1 MAQDPK
7 KKKVVKSLFD
17 DHKVEKS
24 DWAAFVEQAK
34 ENPALYAGA
43 ALFIL
48 ACFVLGLVYRVHT
61 ASVKEELLSQ
71 YAQALKEYEPAK
83 LVAAL
88 EPIADGR
95 GPIHAQIT
103 YMLGEAALQAQDY
116 EKAKQA
122 FEKVRTQFPDSE
134 NVADAVEGLGFI
146 AEQQNDP
153 DTAIAYFR
161 EVTTK
166 WPKSFAAR
174 KQSLNIGRVEENR
187 GRFKEAMDAYR
198 EVALGFPGSHAA
210 SDAQDAVDKLAKA
223 HPELAPPPPAPAAPA
238 EAAPASSTAP
248 ASSEAPMDVPKLNL
262 SVPVG
267 QTSDAPAPSPDA
279 TKPAEQPATAPAA
292 PAAEQTPAPAPA
304 TTPTTEQ
311 TPPPAQ

>member
-17 DHKVEKS
+17 DHKVAKS
-24 DWAAFVEQAK
+24 DWASFVEQVK

-43 ALFIL
+43 ALFIVL
-48 ACFVLGLVYRVHT
+48 CFVLGLVYRGH
-61 ASVKEELLSQ
+61 SMSSKRDLLTQ
-71 YAQALKEYEPAK
+71 LAQALKEYEPTK

-88 EPIADGR
+88 EPLADGR
-95 GPIHAQIT
+95 TPIHAEIN
-103 YMLGEAALQAQDY
+103 YMLGEAAFQGQDY
-116 EKAKQA
+116 DKAKLV

-146 AEQQNDP
+146 AEQKGDP
-153 DTAIAYFR
+153 DAAIAYFR
-161 EVTTK
+161 EVTAK

-174 KQSLNIGRVEENR
+174 RQSLNIGRVEEAR

-198 EVALGFPGSHAA
+198 EVSTVFFGSHAA
-210 SDAQDAVDKLAKA
+210 EDAQAAVDRLAKA
-223 HPELAPPPPAPAAPA
+223 HPELAPPPPAEPAPA
-238 EAAPASSTAP
+238 DAASAVPASP
-248 ASSEAPMDVPKLNL
+248 EEQMDVPKLNL

-267 QTSDAPAPSPDA
+267 QTP
-279 TKPAEQPATAPAA
+279 E
-292 PAAEQTPAPAPA
+292 TPAPASAPA
-304 TTPTTEQ
+304 TGE